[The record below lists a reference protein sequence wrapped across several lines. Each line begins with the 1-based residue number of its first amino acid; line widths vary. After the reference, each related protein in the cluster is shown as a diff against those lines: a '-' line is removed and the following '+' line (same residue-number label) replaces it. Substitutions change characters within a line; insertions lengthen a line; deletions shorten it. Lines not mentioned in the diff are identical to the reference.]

1 MFTRALQITGHY
13 LVMTYRSRVALIFS
27 LLMPLVFTIVLG
39 VVLGQGDSTAEPA
52 APAVMEATA
61 EGPVV
66 VVVTPAGNAPPQP
79 AQPTGF
85 SQSSPGM
92 LVTFGLASIMA
103 SAITL
108 LLERQSGT
116 LRRLMTAPLTRSAV
130 MGGKL
135 GGVMTAGVLQAAI
148 LIAAGA
154 LFFRVN
160 WGQAP
165 LALAVMVL
173 AFAFSVSGLGMLIA
187 GLAKTYAQANA
198 LSQILTYSTAALGGA
213 WWPIDVVPEW
223 MQRVA
228 QITPAYWAMKG
239 FQDIIVRGQG
249 MPAILPTAA
258 VLALMGVVFLAI
270 GLSRFKDA
278 RQ

>member
-1 MFTRALQITGHY
+1 MVRRMLWITRYY
-13 LVMTYRSRVALIFS
+13 LTLTYRTPVALIFS
-27 LLMPLVFTIVLG
+27 LLMPLVFTVVLG
-39 VVLGQGDSTAEPA
+39 VVLGQDATRGPLP
-52 APAVMEATA
+52 PAVMEATA
-61 EGPVV
+61 DGPVV
-66 VVVTPAGNAPPQP
+66 VVATPAGNAPRRLARPI
-79 AQPTGF
+79 GF

-116 LRRLMTAPLTRSAV
+116 LRRLMTAPLTRWAV

-135 GGVMTAGVLQAAI
+135 GGVLAAGVLQAVI
-148 LIAAGA
+148 LIVAGA
-154 LFFRVN
+154 LAFRVN

-165 LALAVMVL
+165 LALAMMVV

-187 GLAKTYAQANA
+187 GVAKSYAQANA

-213 WWPIDVVPEW
+213 WWPIDIVPQW
-223 MQRVA
+223 MERVA
-228 QITPAYWAMKG
+228 MITPAYWAMRG
-239 FQDIIVRGQG
+239 FQDIIVREQG
-249 MPAILPTAA
+249 VGAILPSAA
-258 VLALMGVVFLAI
+258 VLAAMGALFLAV

-278 RQ
+278 

>member
-1 MFTRALQITGHY
+1 MVTRMFQITGHY
-13 LVMTYRSRVALIFS
+13 LTMTYRSPVALIFS
-27 LLMPLVFTIVLG
+27 LLMPLVFTVVLG
-39 VVLGQGDSTAEPA
+39 VVLGQGATRGAA
-52 APAVMEATA
+52 APEVVEATA
-61 EGPVV
+61 DGPVI
-66 VVVTPAGNAPPQP
+66 VVVTPAGNAPPQT
-79 AQPTGF
+79 ARPTGF

-116 LRRLMTAPLTRSAV
+116 LRRLLTAPLTRWAV

-135 GGVMTAGVLQAAI
+135 GGVMAAGVLQAAV
-148 LIAAGA
+148 LITAGA
-154 LFFRVN
+154 LVFRVD

-165 LALAVMVL
+165 VALAVMVL

-187 GLAKTYAQANA
+187 GVAKSYAQANA

-213 WWPIDVVPEW
+213 WWPIDIVPEW

-228 QITPAYWAMKG
+228 QITPAYWAMRG
-239 FQDIIVRGQG
+239 FQDIIVREQG
-249 MPAILPTAA
+249 IRAILPSAA
-258 VLALMGVVFLAI
+258 ALVAMGAVFLAI
-270 GLSRFKDA
+270 GLNRFKEGA
-278 RQ
+278 

>member
-1 MFTRALQITGHY
+1 MFGRMLRITLHY
-13 LVMTYRSRVALIFS
+13 LSMTYRSRVALIFS
-27 LLMPLVFTIVLG
+27 LLMPLVFTVVLG
-39 VVLGQGDSTAEPA
+39 VVMGQDSADA
-52 APAVMEATA
+52 ATGPTVMEATA
-61 EGPVV
+61 GGPIV
-66 VVVTPAGNAPPQP
+66 VVVTPAGNAPPQ
-79 AQPTGF
+79 ALRADGF

-116 LRRLMTAPLTRSAV
+116 LRRLLTAPLTRWAV

-135 GGVMTAGVLQAAI
+135 GGVMTAGVLQALI
-148 LIAAGA
+148 LILAGA
-154 LFFRVN
+154 FVFRVN

-173 AFAFSVSGLGMLIA
+173 AFAFAVSGLGMAIA
-187 GLAKTYAQANA
+187 GLARSYAQANA

-213 WWPIDVVPEW
+213 WWPIDIVPQW
-223 MQRVA
+223 MQRA
-228 QITPAYWAMKG
+228 AMITPAYWAMRG

-249 MPAILPTAA
+249 VAAILPSAA
-258 VLALMGVVFLAI
+258 VLAIMGAAFLAV
-270 GLSRFKDA
+270 GLNRFKDA
-278 RQ
+278 